1 MQQRRNLS
9 LSLIPSTPRIRQS
22 CAQLALKIAAFA
34 MMLSGCLAAAHATT
48 TLNLDDNSTIEF
60 RDGSVDAATGSG
72 QLIDVILIEGGQV
85 VLRAEQVDLLA
96 EGALG
101 EADWLIR
108 DLTAKNVEFPEESIF
123 VGELVIREFAA
134 GAVSSG
140 NIPDDVSLI
149 FGEGARLQMRNI
161 SISSD
166 EFLVAIDEFATRP
179 LRYGALADGTVVI
192 TKAGAAI
199 SGLSVMPVA
208 GSGGDD
214 AFMKQ
219 LRARGM
225 DAIIFDMQIDAVSR
239 IVGPHLEMSYQI
251 AADMRGLGGFQFDM
265 GMRVNSALYAQILP
279 LLNSPDQNTAAFLS
293 LSSAVSLT
301 NAGLVVNDTGIG
313 DILME
318 ISADEQGVRPA
329 DMRTTTRLLLADSV
343 RGTFPQNASW
353 LLPPLDALLK
363 AGGRLDV
370 RVAPPAP
377 VPFSSMIGFMMLPD
391 MALDQ
396 LGVNV
401 THRPR

>member
-48 TLNLDDNSTIEF
+48 LNLDDNSTIEF

-72 QLIDVILIEGGQV
+72 QLIDVILIEGGEV

-149 FGEGARLQMRNI
+149 FGEGARVQI
-161 SISSD
+161 
-166 EFLVAIDEFATRP
+166 ATRP
-179 LRYGALADGTVVI
+179 LRYGALADGTVII

-225 DAIIFDMQIDAVSR
+225 DAIIFDIQIDAVSR
-239 IVGPHLEMSYQI
+239 IVGPHLEMSYQV
-251 AADMRGLGGFQFDM
+251 AADIRGLGGFQFDM

-363 AGGRLDV
+363 AAGRLDV

>member
-1 MQQRRNLS
+1 
-9 LSLIPSTPRIRQS
+9 
-22 CAQLALKIAAFA
+22 
-34 MMLSGCLAAAHATT
+34 
-48 TLNLDDNSTIEF
+48 
-60 RDGSVDAATGSG
+60 
-72 QLIDVILIEGGQV
+72 
-85 VLRAEQVDLLA
+85 
-96 EGALG
+96 
-101 EADWLIR
+101 
-108 DLTAKNVEFPEESIF
+108 
-123 VGELVIREFAA
+123 
-134 GAVSSG
+134 
-140 NIPDDVSLI
+140 
-149 FGEGARLQMRNI
+149 
-161 SISSD
+161 
-166 EFLVAIDEFATRP
+166 
-179 LRYGALADGTVVI
+179 
-192 TKAGAAI
+192 
-199 SGLSVMPVA
+199 
-208 GSGGDD
+208 
-214 AFMKQ
+214 
-219 LRARGM
+219 M

>member
-1 MQQRRNLS
+1 
-9 LSLIPSTPRIRQS
+9 
-22 CAQLALKIAAFA
+22 
-34 MMLSGCLAAAHATT
+34 
-48 TLNLDDNSTIEF
+48 
-60 RDGSVDAATGSG
+60 
-72 QLIDVILIEGGQV
+72 
-85 VLRAEQVDLLA
+85 
-96 EGALG
+96 
-101 EADWLIR
+101 
-108 DLTAKNVEFPEESIF
+108 
-123 VGELVIREFAA
+123 
-134 GAVSSG
+134 
-140 NIPDDVSLI
+140 
-149 FGEGARLQMRNI
+149 
-161 SISSD
+161 
-166 EFLVAIDEFATRP
+166 
-179 LRYGALADGTVVI
+179 
-192 TKAGAAI
+192 
-199 SGLSVMPVA
+199 
-208 GSGGDD
+208 
-214 AFMKQ
+214 
-219 LRARGM
+219 
-225 DAIIFDMQIDAVSR
+225 
-239 IVGPHLEMSYQI
+239 
-251 AADMRGLGGFQFDM
+251 M